1 MDPSAGN
8 SATMLKPGY
17 TMLSKLISSDF
28 SFHANKGLYSAIF
41 VVIALCIAIT
51 FIQLGD
57 AGWVYD
63 DVNLVKPSP
72 ALNDLAG
79 LQKAISTDLYRQAA
93 PRLEAS
99 AYWRPLA
106 MVSFWFDTRF
116 GTPPG
121 VLHIGNILLHTLA
134 AALLVLVVL
143 RRHGGGVGII
153 AALVASIWW
162 AFHPQNSEVVAWIS
176 CRYDLLYGVVL
187 LILLAVQWRSGIPG
201 TILFGTVFLA
211 GLLSKEGFF
220 MMIAV
225 VVIMDITDRKPIKQ
239 SLSRW
244 VAIALAVIIWI
255 ILRKAA
261 GVKSFDPPTLEA
273 ALTILRIY
281 PEALAIYFWRA
292 FSFVPLSISHPYSS
306 IGVPGILGGIAIFSA
321 LIITSIRCRKLAV
334 PSVIFLAG
342 LFPIT
347 GAISM
352 FQVVPER
359 YFYVPSI
366 GLALLLAHGVVLVLT
381 SWKQSGSLAAS
392 QKKKSTRL
400 IYPLL
405 LTIIGI
411 FLIREIILFQLRLPD
426 WRTNDT
432 LWSAA
437 TRVNKSDPQANLNR
451 AIAAGRAG
459 NWDEALRAI
468 DVASRGDPNSGRI
481 ACTYAWALIRIGDF
495 PGAIKKAE
503 ESTILAPYQPDS
515 WYYLAFA
522 LHKNGDHADAL
533 KAINKLLEVAPDYPG
548 ARQMHEVET
557 KILGRH

>member
-1 MDPSAGN
+1 
-8 SATMLKPGY
+8 
-17 TMLSKLISSDF
+17 MLSKFMSRDF
-28 SFHANKGLYSAIF
+28 SFSANKGLYS
-41 VVIALCIAIT
+41 VVIIVMALCIAVT
-51 FIQLGD
+51 FIQLRG

-63 DVNLVKPSP
+63 DVNLVQPSP

-79 LQKAISTDLYRQAA
+79 LQKSISTDLYRQAA

-99 AYWRPLA
+99 PYWRPLA

-116 GTPPG
+116 GNPPG
-121 VLHIGNILLHTLA
+121 VLHISNILLHFIA
-134 AALLVLVVL
+134 AALLFLVVL
-143 RRHGGGVGII
+143 RRHDGGIGII
-153 AALVASIWW
+153 AAMVASIWW

-187 LILLAVQWRSGIPG
+187 LILLAIPRRSGIPG

-211 GLLSKEGFF
+211 GLLAKEGFF

-244 VAIALAVIIWI
+244 AAVVCAVIIWM

-273 ALTILRIY
+273 ALTIMRVY
-281 PEALAIYFWRA
+281 PETLAIYFWRS
-292 FSFVPLSISHPYSS
+292 FSLVPLSISHPYSS

-321 LIITSIRCRKLAV
+321 LIIASIRWRKLAV
-334 PSVIFLAG
+334 PSCIFLAG

-347 GAISM
+347 GAIIM
-352 FQVVPER
+352 FQEVSER

-366 GLALLLAHGVVLVLT
+366 GLALLLAHGVALVLT
-381 SWKQSGSLAAS
+381 SWKQSGSLAVS
-392 QKKKSTRL
+392 QKKTSTRF

-405 LTIIGI
+405 LTIIGV
-411 FLIREIILFQLRLPD
+411 FLIRGIILFELRLPD

-437 TRVNKSDPQANLNR
+437 TRVNQSDSQANLNR
-451 AIAAGRAG
+451 AIEAGKAG

-468 DVASRGDPNSGRI
+468 DVASRGDPKSGRI
-481 ACTYAWALIRIGDF
+481 ACTYAWALIRTGDY

-503 ESTILAPYQPDS
+503 QATILAPYQPDC

-522 LHKNGDHADAL
+522 RHKNGDHADAL

-548 ARQMHEVET
+548 ARQMYEVEA
-557 KILGRH
+557 KILSGQ

>member
-1 MDPSAGN
+1 
-8 SATMLKPGY
+8 
-17 TMLSKLISSDF
+17 MLSKLMSSDF
-28 SFHANKGLYSAIF
+28 SFHANKGLYS
-41 VVIALCIAIT
+41 VVIALVTLCIAIT
-51 FIQLGD
+51 FIQLGG
-57 AGWVYD
+57 AGWAYD
-63 DVNLVKPSP
+63 DVNLVQPSP

-106 MVSFWFDTRF
+106 MASFWFDTRF

-121 VLHIGNILLHTLA
+121 VLHIGNILLHIIA

-143 RRHGGGVGII
+143 RRHGGGVGSI

-187 LILLAVQWRSGIPG
+187 LILLAVQWRSGIFG
-201 TILFGTVFLA
+201 TILFGTVFFA
-211 GLLSKEGFF
+211 GLLSKEGFI
-220 MMIAV
+220 MVIAV
-225 VVIMDITDRKPIKQ
+225 IVIMDITDRKPIKLL
-239 SLSRW
+239 LSRW
-244 VAIALAVIIWI
+244 AAVALAVIIWM
-255 ILRKAA
+255 ILRMVV

-281 PEALAIYFWRA
+281 PEALTMYFLRSFA
-292 FSFVPLSISHPYSS
+292 FVPLSISHPYSS
-306 IGVPGILGGIAIFSA
+306 IGVPGILGGIAIFST
-321 LIITSIRCRKLAV
+321 LTMISIRWPKLAV

-342 LFPIT
+342 IFPIT
-347 GAISM
+347 GAITM
-352 FQVVPER
+352 FQEVPER

-366 GLALLLAHGVVLVLT
+366 GLALLLAHGVTLVLT
-381 SWKQSGSLAAS
+381 AWKQSGSLAVS
-392 QKKKSTRL
+392 QKKTSYKL

-405 LTIIGI
+405 LAIIGI
-411 FLIREIILFQLRLPD
+411 FLFRSIILFQLRLPD
-426 WRTNDT
+426 WRTNET

-437 TRVNKSDPQANLNR
+437 ARVNQNDSQANLNR

-468 DVASRGDPNSGRI
+468 DIASRGDPKSGRI
-481 ACTYAWALIRIGDF
+481 ACTYAWALIRTGDF
-495 PGAIKKAE
+495 PGAIQKAE
-503 ESTILAPYQPDS
+503 QATILAPYEPDG

-522 LHKNGDHADAL
+522 KHKNGDYAGTLA
-533 KAINKLLEVAPDYPG
+533 AVIKLLEVAPDYPG
-548 ARQMHEVET
+548 ARQMYEVVT
-557 KILGRH
+557 KELSKQ

>member
-1 MDPSAGN
+1 
-8 SATMLKPGY
+8 
-17 TMLSKLISSDF
+17 MLSKLISSDF

-106 MVSFWFDTRF
+106 MASFWFDTRF

-121 VLHIGNILLHTLA
+121 VLHISNILLHIIA

-321 LIITSIRCRKLAV
+321 LVIASIRWRKLAV

-342 LFPIT
+342 LFPIA
-347 GAISM
+347 GAIAM
-352 FQVVPER
+352 FNEVSER

-381 SWKQSGSLAAS
+381 SWKQSGSLAVL
-392 QKKKSTRL
+392 QKKTSIRL

-405 LTIIGI
+405 LAIIGI
-411 FLIREIILFQLRLPD
+411 FLIRAIILFELRLPD

-437 TRVNKSDPQANLNR
+437 TRVNQSDSQANLNR
-451 AIAAGRAG
+451 AIEAGKAG

-468 DVASRGDPNSGRI
+468 DVASRGDPKSGRI
-481 ACTYAWALIRIGDF
+481 ACTYAWALLRTGDF

-503 ESTILAPYQPDS
+503 EATILAPHQPDC